1 MKQNNG
7 KNEINLRLNS
17 SSSIILLLFCMFLL
31 FFFRVLVCLKEKRES
46 EKEKKREIRRERR
59 ILFYLF
65 SVVLSLDSK
74 LCSIFLIYVESSYYF
89 LLISCVIWYFSE
101 LWRLN
106 ESWEKNER
114 RDFSFTLFL
123 IYYSFILLSR
133 YFLLYV
139 SDWFFFFFFS
149 LSLSCIIRNEMNFS
163 F

>member
-31 FFFRVLVCLKEKRES
+31 LFFGFLFVWKKRER
-46 EKEKKREIRRERR
+46 ERKREIRTERR

-65 SVVLSLDSK
+65 SVVLSRFDSK
-74 LCSIFLIYVESSYYF
+74 LCSIFLIYVKSSYYF

-106 ESWEKNER
+106 ESWENER

-139 SDWFFFFFFS
+139 SEWFFLLSS
-149 LSLSCIIRNEMNFS
+149 LFLYLAL
-163 F
+163 